1 MSILR
6 HLIPRVEAG
15 GWTGA
20 ALTSRPGG
28 GAEIPAGRW
37 RNWLIATGRPTT
49 TPVRDSVNGGIIT
62 IQWLGLMVEIGVGRV
77 R

>member
-15 GWTGA
+15 RWTGS
-20 ALTSRPGG
+20 ALTRRPGG
-28 GAEIPAGRW
+28 GVEIPAGPERAW
-37 RNWLIATGRPTT
+37 RINTGRPTT
-49 TPVRDSVNGGIIT
+49 TPVLDHVNGRIIT
-62 IQWLGLMVEIGVGRV
+62 IQWLGLMIEIAVGRV

>member
-20 ALTSRPGG
+20 ALTDRPNG
-28 GAEIPAGRW
+28 GAELPPSAR
-37 RNWLIATGRPTT
+37 RNWLIAHGYPTAA
-49 TPVRDSVNGGIIT
+49 PVRDDVDGGIIC

>member
-6 HLIPRVEAG
+6 HLIPRFEAG
-15 GWTGA
+15 GWAGA
-20 ALTSRPGG
+20 ALSKRPGG
-28 GAEIPAGRW
+28 GEELPPGLARTVCLAF
-37 RNWLIATGRPTT
+37 GRPTT
-49 TPVRDSVNGGIIT
+49 IPVRDNVNGGIIA

>member
-20 ALTSRPGG
+20 ALTRRPGG
-28 GAEIPAGRW
+28 GAEIPAGPERAW
-37 RNWLIATGRPTT
+37 RIATGRPTT
-49 TPVRDSVNGGIIT
+49 TPVREDVNGGIIC
-62 IQWLGLMVEIGVGRV
+62 IQWLGLMVELGVGRV